1 MEGNPPEGDAEQ
13 EILAAAHRLMETY
26 EQSPATWIVVSNEV
40 GLGVV
45 PPSRLGAAYRDAL
58 GRVNQAVAAL
68 RRQGV
73 FHGRRAGAGNEVP
86 RRAPIYQR
94 GILRQV
100 MSVSSSQSHRA
111 SATAPGTC
119 GELAQGMLDGI
130 LCMVTCPVDMYSTA
144 TVELW
149 PGPDVVPLPPTV
161 IPAKAGI
168 HGPPDS
174 PKAIRSVQETLDY
187 LDIADMKGRLWLDS
201 RLPRGKGMAS
211 STADVA
217 AAIVATA
224 AAMGREL
231 SPLQVAEI
239 ALGVEPSDGVMFPD
253 VAVFDHREGRIA
265 RSLGPPPPM
274 RVLILD
280 FGGSVDTLEF
290 NQADR
295 DGVLKRLAPEMA
307 EAASLIED
315 GISRSDPLRIGRGAT
330 LSAQS
335 NQQVL
340 FNSHLEPALELSREV
355 GAVGVNVAHSGTV
368 IGMLFRD
375 DAALVERAA
384 AIARQELPR
393 MWSAMHRR
401 IVGGGVVRE

>member
-1 MEGNPPEGDAEQ
+1 
-13 EILAAAHRLMETY
+13 
-26 EQSPATWIVVSNEV
+26 
-40 GLGVV
+40 
-45 PPSRLGAAYRDAL
+45 
-58 GRVNQAVAAL
+58 
-68 RRQGV
+68 
-73 FHGRRAGAGNEVP
+73 
-86 RRAPIYQR
+86 
-94 GILRQV
+94 
-100 MSVSSSQSHRA
+100 MSVLPSPNHPGPVEGCRA
-111 SATAPGTC
+111 SAVAPGTC
-119 GELAQGMLDGI
+119 GELAQGMLGGI
-130 LCMVTCPVDMYSTA
+130 LCMVTCPIDMYSTA
-144 TVELW
+144 TVELS
-149 PGPDVVPLPPTV
+149 PGPGVVPAPPAAIPEFPTV
-161 IPAKAGI
+161 IPTKAGI

-174 PKAIRSVQETLDY
+174 PKACRAALATLDY
-187 LDIADMKGRLWLDS
+187 LDVAGMKGRLWLDS

-224 AAMGREL
+224 AALGWEL
-231 SPLQVAEI
+231 SPEQIAEI

-295 DGVLKRLAPEMA
+295 DSVLKRLAPEMA
-307 EAASLIED
+307 EAVSLIED
-315 GISRSDPLRIGRGAT
+315 GISRGDPLRIGRGAT
-330 LSAQS
+330 LSAQA

-340 FNSHLEPALELSREV
+340 FNPHLEPALELSREL

-384 AIARQELPR
+384 AAARQQLPGLE
-393 MWSAMHRR
+393 SALPRR
-401 IVGGGVVRE
+401 IVGGGVVWG